1 MSVFN
6 LTILITVS
14 VLIIAEFFII
24 RYRRSIRNFRESIQ
38 AGDRIQVRIG
48 STLLTVIV
56 LGKHFTG
63 KSVSVKQFGARKTFI
78 VPTSNIY
85 PL

>member
-1 MSVFN
+1 MSTLN
-6 LTILITVS
+6 LAILIVVS
-14 VLIIAEFFII
+14 ILIVAEFFII
-24 RYRRSIRNFRESIQ
+24 RYRRSIKKFRGSIQ

-78 VPTSNIY
+78 VPTSNTY

>member
-1 MSVFN
+1 MSALYLFV
-6 LTILITVS
+6 LIAAS
-14 VLIIAEFFII
+14 VLIFAGFFIN
-24 RYRRSIRNFRESIQ
+24 RYQLSIKKFRDSIQ

-56 LGKHFTG
+56 LGKGYGG
-63 KSVSVKQFGARKTFI
+63 KTVSVKQFGARKTFI
-78 VPTSNIY
+78 VPTSNTY